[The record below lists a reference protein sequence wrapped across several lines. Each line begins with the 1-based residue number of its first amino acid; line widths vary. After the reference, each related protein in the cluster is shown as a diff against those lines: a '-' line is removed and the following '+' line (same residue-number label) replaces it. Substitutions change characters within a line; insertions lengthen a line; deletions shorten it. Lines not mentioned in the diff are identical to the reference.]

1 MDNFDIILIR
11 VDMVQKSFSDIL
23 ESINIYHIVTNP

>member
-11 VDMVQKSFSDIL
+11 VDMVQKSFFDIL